1 MNKKQIENEKLRLMV
16 FESAKELGEKV
27 DKHLLDRYGI
37 DSNEYTFIVPIRENF
52 FSDGHL
58 KVEIDETVRGKNLF
72 LLTDIGN
79 YSITYKMHELINH
92 ASPNDLMAQLKDG
105 IGASNC
111 HAANI
116 NIIMPLL
123 YAGRQ
128 HRRNTRENLMCGMA
142 LREIDSINR
151 IKSLITFDV
160 HDQGVEHAIHNMEF
174 DNFYATN
181 TILEQFIDD
190 LSIDELRNLVF
201 VAPDNGATGRRNVYL
216 NSFNSDYINK
226 EAGSF
231 YKERN
236 YNTLVN
242 GKYPVVKHEYS
253 GNQNLEGKT
262 AIVIDDMISSG
273 GSMFDVIN
281 SLKERNVSHLY
292 IITTFALFTNGIDK
306 FDEYYNNNMFYGV
319 YTTNLSYIPK
329 SYQEKPWLHVCDC
342 SNMIAEIV
350 YDLHNDLSISEL
362 LKDKSGPIKMLE
374 KKFNNNKKD

>member
-16 FESAKELGEKV
+16 FESARELGEKL
-27 DKHLLDRYGI
+27 DEHLLNMYGI
-37 DSNEYTFIVPIRENF
+37 NSDEYTFIVPIRENF

-92 ASPNDLMAQLKDG
+92 ASPNDLMVQLKDG
-105 IGASNC
+105 IGACNC

-190 LSIDELRNLVF
+190 LSIEKLRNLVF

-273 GSMFDVIN
+273 GSMFDVIS

-306 FDEYYNNNMFYGV
+306 FDEYYNNNMFDGV

-329 SYQEKPWLHVCDC
+329 SYQEKPWLHICDC
-342 SNMIAEIV
+342 SKMMAQIV
-350 YDLHNDLSISEL
+350 YNMHNELSISGL

-374 KKFNNNKKD
+374 KKFNNKNL

>member
-306 FDEYYNNNMFYGV
+306 FDEYYNNNMFDGV

-329 SYQEKPWLHVCDC
+329 SYQEKTWLHVCDC

>member
-16 FESAKELGEKV
+16 FESAKELGEKL
-27 DKHLLDRYGI
+27 DEHLLNMYGI
-37 DSNEYTFIVPIRENF
+37 NSDEYTFIVPIRENF

-92 ASPNDLMAQLKDG
+92 ASPNDLMVQLKDG
-105 IGASNC
+105 IGACNC

-190 LSIDELRNLVF
+190 LSIEELRNLVF

-273 GSMFDVIN
+273 GSMFDVIS

-292 IITTFALFTNGIDK
+292 IITTFALLTEGIKK
-306 FDEYYNNNMFYGV
+306 FDEYYNNNMFDGV

-329 SYQEKPWLHVCDC
+329 SYQEKPWLHICDC
-342 SNMIAEIV
+342 SKMMAQIV
-350 YDLHNDLSISEL
+350 YNMHNELSISGL

-374 KKFNNNKKD
+374 KKFNNRNL

>member
-16 FESAKELGEKV
+16 FESAKELGEKL
-27 DKHLLDRYGI
+27 DEHLLNMYGI
-37 DSNEYTFIVPIRENF
+37 NSDEYTFIVPIRENF

-306 FDEYYNNNMFYGV
+306 FDEYYNNNMFDGV

-342 SNMIAEIV
+342 SKMMAEIV

>member
-216 NSFNSDYINK
+216 NSFNSYYINK

-306 FDEYYNNNMFYGV
+306 FDEYYNNNMFDGV

-342 SNMIAEIV
+342 SKMIAEIV

>member
-216 NSFNSDYINK
+216 NSFNSRFINK

-231 YKERN
+231 IKQRDFN
-236 YNTLVN
+236 NFVD
-242 GKYPVVKHEYS
+242 GKYPVISHDYC
-253 GNQNLEGKT
+253 GNGDLTGKT
-262 AIVIDDMISSG
+262 AIVTDDMISSG
-273 GSMFDVIN
+273 GSMLDVVDE
-281 SLKERNVSHLY
+281 LKKRGIEHIY
-292 IITTFALFTNGIDK
+292 IITTYVLFTKGIDM
-306 FDEYYNNNMFYGV
+306 FDRYYQEGKIDGV
-319 YTTNLSYIPK
+319 YTTNLSYIPEEYK
-329 SYQEKPWLHVCDC
+329 KEWLHICDC
-342 SNMIAEIV
+342 SRLLSEVIYNI
-350 YDLHNDLSISEL
+350 HNDLSISGI
-362 LKDKSGPIKMLE
+362 LKDKSKSIKLLE
-374 KKFNNNKKD
+374 KKFNGYNM

>member
-16 FESAKELGEKV
+16 FESAKELGEKL
-27 DKHLLDRYGI
+27 DEHLLNMYGI
-37 DSNEYTFIVPIRENF
+37 NSDEYTFIVPIRENF

-92 ASPNDLMAQLKDG
+92 ASPNDLMVQLKDG
-105 IGASNC
+105 IGACNC

-190 LSIDELRNLVF
+190 LSIEELRNLVF

-273 GSMFDVIN
+273 GSMFDVIS

-292 IITTFALFTNGIDK
+292 IITTFALFTEGIKK
-306 FDEYYNNNMFYGV
+306 FDEYYNNNMFDGV

-329 SYQEKPWLHVCDC
+329 SYQEKPWLHICDC
-342 SNMIAEIV
+342 SKMMAQIV
-350 YDLHNDLSISEL
+350 YNMHNELSISGL

-374 KKFNNNKKD
+374 KKFNNRNL

>member
-16 FESAKELGEKV
+16 FESAKDLGEKL
-27 DKHLLDRYGI
+27 DEHLLNMYGI
-37 DSNEYTFIVPIRENF
+37 NSDEYTFIVPIRENF

-92 ASPNDLMAQLKDG
+92 ASPNDLMVQLKDG
-105 IGASNC
+105 IGACNC

-190 LSIDELRNLVF
+190 LSIEELRNLVF

-273 GSMFDVIN
+273 GSMFDVIS

-292 IITTFALFTNGIDK
+292 IITTFALFTEGIKK
-306 FDEYYNNNMFYGV
+306 FDEYYNNNMFDGV

-329 SYQEKPWLHVCDC
+329 SYQEKPWLHICDC
-342 SNMIAEIV
+342 SKMMAQIV
-350 YDLHNDLSISEL
+350 YNMHNELSISGL

-374 KKFNNNKKD
+374 KKFNNRNL

>member
-253 GNQNLEGKT
+253 GNQNLKGKT

-306 FDEYYNNNMFYGV
+306 FDEYYNNNMFDGV

-329 SYQEKPWLHVCDC
+329 SYQEKSWLHVCDC

-374 KKFNNNKKD
+374 KKFNNRNL

>member
-37 DSNEYTFIVPIRENF
+37 NSDEYTFIVPIRENF

-226 EAGSF
+226 EEGSF

-306 FDEYYNNNMFYGV
+306 FDEYYNNNMFDGV

-342 SNMIAEIV
+342 SKMMAEIV

>member
-37 DSNEYTFIVPIRENF
+37 NSNEYTFIVPIRENF

-92 ASPNDLMAQLKDG
+92 ASPNDLMVQLKDG
-105 IGASNC
+105 IGACNC

-190 LSIDELRNLVF
+190 LSIEELRNLVF

-306 FDEYYNNNMFYGV
+306 FDEYYNNNMFDGV

-342 SNMIAEIV
+342 SKMMAEIV

>member
-37 DSNEYTFIVPIRENF
+37 DSNEYTFIVPIKENY

-58 KVEIDETVRGKNLF
+58 KVEINETVRGKNLF

-79 YSITYKMHELINH
+79 YSIKYKMHELYNH

-105 IGASNC
+105 IGACNC

-190 LSIDELRNLVF
+190 LSIDELKNLVF

-306 FDEYYNNNMFYGV
+306 FDEYYNNNMFDGV

-342 SNMIAEIV
+342 SKMMAEIV
-350 YDLHNDLSISEL
+350 YDLHNDLSISGL
-362 LKDKSGPIKMLE
+362 LKDKSDPIKMLE
-374 KKFNNNKKD
+374 KKFNNNIKG

>member
-16 FESAKELGEKV
+16 FESAKELGEKL
-27 DKHLLDRYGI
+27 DEHLLNMYGI
-37 DSNEYTFIVPIRENF
+37 NSDEYTFIVPIRENF

-58 KVEIDETVRGKNLF
+58 KVEIDETIRGKNLF

-92 ASPNDLMAQLKDG
+92 ASPNDLMVQLKDG
-105 IGASNC
+105 IGACNC

-190 LSIDELRNLVF
+190 LSIEELRNLVF

-273 GSMFDVIN
+273 GSMFDVIS

-292 IITTFALFTNGIDK
+292 IITTFALFTEGIKK
-306 FDEYYNNNMFYGV
+306 FDEYYNNNMFDGV

-329 SYQEKPWLHVCDC
+329 SYQEKPWLHICDC
-342 SNMIAEIV
+342 SKMMAQIV
-350 YDLHNDLSISEL
+350 YNMHNELSISGL

-374 KKFNNNKKD
+374 KKFNNRNL

>member
-306 FDEYYNNNMFYGV
+306 FDEYYNNNMFDGV

-342 SNMIAEIV
+342 SKMISEIV

-374 KKFNNNKKD
+374 KKFNNRNL

>member
-281 SLKERNVSHLY
+281 SLKEINVSHLY

-306 FDEYYNNNMFYGV
+306 FDEYYNNNMFDGV

-342 SNMIAEIV
+342 SKMMAEIV

-374 KKFNNNKKD
+374 KKFNNRNL

>member
-16 FESAKELGEKV
+16 FESAKELGEKL
-27 DKHLLDRYGI
+27 DEHLLNMYGI
-37 DSNEYTFIVPIRENF
+37 NSDEYTFIVPIRENF

-92 ASPNDLMAQLKDG
+92 ASPNDLMVQLKDG
-105 IGASNC
+105 IGACNC

-190 LSIDELRNLVF
+190 LSIEELRNLVF

-273 GSMFDVIN
+273 GSMFDVIS

-292 IITTFALFTNGIDK
+292 IITTFALFTEGIKK
-306 FDEYYNNNMFYGV
+306 FDEFYNNNMFDGV

-329 SYQEKPWLHVCDC
+329 SYQEKPWLHICDC
-342 SNMIAEIV
+342 SKMMAQIV
-350 YDLHNDLSISEL
+350 YNMHNELSISGL

-374 KKFNNNKKD
+374 KKFNNRNL

>member
-16 FESAKELGEKV
+16 FESAKELGEKL
-27 DKHLLDRYGI
+27 DEHLLDMYGI
-37 DSNEYTFIVPIRENF
+37 NSDEYTFIVPIRENF

-92 ASPNDLMAQLKDG
+92 ASPNDLMVQLKDG
-105 IGASNC
+105 IGACNC

-190 LSIDELRNLVF
+190 LSIEELRNLVF

-273 GSMFDVIN
+273 GSMFDVIS

-292 IITTFALFTNGIDK
+292 IITTFALFTEGIKK
-306 FDEYYNNNMFYGV
+306 FDEYYNNNMFDGV

-329 SYQEKPWLHVCDC
+329 SYQEKPWLHICDC
-342 SNMIAEIV
+342 SKMMAQIV
-350 YDLHNDLSISEL
+350 YNMHNELSISGL

-374 KKFNNNKKD
+374 KKFNNRNL

>member
-306 FDEYYNNNMFYGV
+306 FDEYYNNNMFDGV

-342 SNMIAEIV
+342 SKMIAEIV

-374 KKFNNNKKD
+374 KKFNNRNL